1 MKEFWSHRTWFEV
14 LPPPPPARVTLG
26 RALSLHG
33 PLIPHLEQE
42 QTLRGECVSPKHSGC
57 KNSFNPQQSPVE
69 WVHDCHP
76 HFTDEQT
83 KSCIQTQGSLAPD
96 STSQSPP

>member
-1 MKEFWSHRTWFEV
+1 MKEFWSCRTWVQV
-14 LPPPPPARVTLG
+14 LPPPPPAGVTLG

-42 QTLRGECVSPKHSGC
+42 QTLCGERVSPRHSGY
-57 KNSFNPQQSPVE
+57 KNPFSSQQTPVE

-83 KSCIQTQGSLAPD
+83 ESWIQTQGNLAPE
-96 STSQSPP
+96 SASQSPP